1 MFPNLL
7 IQCGGGLWF
16 THQFWPTSQN
26 SCMWEGKYY
35 LQAPETNSELWAQR
49 YAVTLQ
55 RNAWYEDT
63 ATMEDTQR
71 ALSSGF
77 LKEMHF
83 MDEEILLRHAFR
95 VIDDRVNSN

>member
-1 MFPNLL
+1 
-7 IQCGGGLWF
+7 
-16 THQFWPTSQN
+16 
-26 SCMWEGKYY
+26 MWEGKYY